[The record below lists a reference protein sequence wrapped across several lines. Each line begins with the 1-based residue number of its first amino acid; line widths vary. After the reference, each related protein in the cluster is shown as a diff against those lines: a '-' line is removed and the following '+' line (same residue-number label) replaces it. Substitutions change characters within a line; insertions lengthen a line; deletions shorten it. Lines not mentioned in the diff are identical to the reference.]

1 MYFANLFPK
10 TYAGDE
16 VGTSLNTEA
25 AVHKYYTEQM
35 LWKFWKIPRNIYVVE
50 YKISIEIGLHS
61 AILLK

>member
-10 TYAGDE
+10 IYTGDE

-35 LWKFWKIPRNIYVVE
+35 LWTFSKIPRDISVVE
-50 YKISIEIGLHS
+50 YKIGIEIGLHS
-61 AILLK
+61 TILLK